1 MMKPLVLA
9 LALAAAAT
17 AQAQTTAAPATGA
30 SAPLPSSPAK
40 KALVARILQLEQPGV
55 DLLAR
60 QLTEQ
65 PAVQLLQAAGP
76 ALQRLPAERREPVGR
91 ELQADARKYVDD
103 TLPIVRAAAVRL
115 APGTVGTMLDERLTE
130 AELKQIVATL
140 ESPAYRK
147 FQLMAAE
154 MQRTLGAK
162 LVAETKGSVEPH
174 VSALQQ
180 TMARRLQPPAAPAA
194 PASAA
199 KP

>member
-17 AQAQTTAAPATGA
+17 AQAQTTAAPAAGA

-76 ALQRLPAERREPVGR
+76 ALQRLPAERREPVGK

-154 MQRTLGAK
+154 MQRALGAK